1 MAEEITVKIKL
12 FAIFQEVIGQE
23 EISLGLAL
31 SSTVADALEVILQQY
46 PSLEKW
52 RSHLRYGVNLE
63 FVSSEHLLQAGDE
76 LAFIPP
82 VSGG

>member
-1 MAEEITVKIKL
+1 MAEQIKVKVKL

-23 EISLGLAL
+23 EICLDLA
-31 SSTVADALEVILQQY
+31 SSSKVSDALDVLLQQY
-46 PSLEKW
+46 PDLEKW

-63 FVSSEHLLQAGDE
+63 FVPAEHLLCAGDE
-76 LAFIPP
+76 LVFIPP